1 MTDPGSPRRILI
13 VDDDRDGADSLGLLL
28 ALDGHKTFVAYT
40 GGAALDLLA
49 AERPEVVFLDISM
62 PDVSG
67 YELCRQ
73 IRGKPSGDKLAIFAL
88 TGWAREED
96 RRHTSAAG
104 FDGHLIKPV
113 TIDALRTLLA
123 ADPRAARLGREPR
136 RDPLGVAPAPEH
148 ALVGRKNS

>member
-1 MTDPGSPRRILI
+1 MTDSGPPRRILI

-28 ALDGHKTFVAYT
+28 ALDGHKTFVAYA
-40 GGAALDLLA
+40 GAAALELLA

-67 YELCRQ
+67 YELCRL
-73 IRGKPSGDKLAIFAL
+73 IRKQPEGAEPAIFAL

-96 RRHTSAAG
+96 RRHASAAG

-113 TIDALRTLLA
+113 KIDSLRALLA
-123 ADPRAARLGREPR
+123 ADPRAVRLGRETR
-136 RDPLGVAPAPEH
+136 KDPLGIAVSSERVS
-148 ALVGRKNS
+148 LGRKHP